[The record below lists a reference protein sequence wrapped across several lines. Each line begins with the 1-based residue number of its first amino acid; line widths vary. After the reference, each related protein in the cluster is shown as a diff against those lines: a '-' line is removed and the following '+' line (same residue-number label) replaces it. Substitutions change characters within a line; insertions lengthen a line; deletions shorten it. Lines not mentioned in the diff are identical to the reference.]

1 METCKLVV
9 QENSL
14 HRREEQTNVHVR
26 AYIVPLLDLQMSKRM
41 LNITIIVARFYT
53 FRVFLVG
60 DRTSRIVLL
69 FFLRANEK

>member
-41 LNITIIVARFYT
+41 PNITIVARCYT

>member
-41 LNITIIVARFYT
+41 INITIVARFYT